1 MSDEENIPAPR
12 QGTAPV
18 AKSFDTSGSA
28 PKRSRLPVMP
38 LAVLLPA
45 AGEVSDLARLG
56 EQLERRL
63 ADLQS
68 APSSVDIS
76 DSAAQHRRAAEE
88 SMLSQVVQWL
98 TVGLD
103 KE

>member
-1 MSDEENIPAPR
+1 
-12 QGTAPV
+12 
-18 AKSFDTSGSA
+18 
-28 PKRSRLPVMP
+28 MP
-38 LAVLLPA
+38 LAVLLPS

-56 EQLERRL
+56 DQLERRL
-63 ADLQS
+63 LDLQS
-68 APSSVDIS
+68 AENVADLA
-76 DSAAQHRRAAEE
+76 DSEAQYRRAAEE